1 VIKAMVFLLAAT
13 VIPKTMDD
21 PAYYQLPTRVIYK
34 SYPVYHPDREPK
46 GYMEWLK
53 KQEPEILL
61 HPTGEQVFNS
71 PTSFNPVLFS
81 AEDLRDRTFYEK
93 MGMPVAKDGTVPFA
107 TWVIREKGKVE
118 MGSMGCNTCHTRVMA
133 DGTIVPGAPGNNPG
147 DREGAYMLRRADPE
161 KAQQRVMGF
170 TRQFNMPPMSL
181 EELLRLGESIPP
193 GVTARAGT
201 SLLVPPQIPD
211 LIGVHDRLHLDHTGL
226 FPHRSVRDMMRY
238 ITTVTDVNA
247 RHKVRYSDEDLYALA
262 QYLYSLKPPPN
273 PNPPDAEGRKIFERE
288 GCARCHTP
296 PLYTNNERIAAAE
309 IGTDPRYTTD
319 TPKATGYYKVPS
331 LKGVWYR
338 GRLEHNGRAASLEEW
353 FDPERK
359 IPGHRFGLDL
369 NADERRHLIAFL
381 RSL

>member
-1 VIKAMVFLLAAT
+1 VIKALVFLLAAA

-34 SYPVYHPDREPK
+34 SYPVYHPDREPE

-133 DGTIVPGAPGNNPG
+133 DGAIVPGAQGNNPG

-170 TRQFNMPPMSL
+170 TRQFKMPPMSV
-181 EELLRLGESIPP
+181 EELLRLGEAIPP

-211 LIGVHDRLHLDHTGL
+211 LIGVQERYHLDHTGL

-247 RHKVRYSDEDLYALA
+247 GHKIRYSDENLYALA
-262 QYLYSLKPPPN
+262 EYLYSLKPPAN
-273 PNPPDAEGRKIFERE
+273 PNPPDAAGRKVFDRA

-296 PLYTNNERIAAAE
+296 PLFTNNERIPAAE

-319 TPKATGYYKVPS
+319 TPKATGYYTVPS

-369 NADERRHLIAFL
+369 KADERKHLIAFL